1 MSDLKSRILLK
12 VKDDLAAIEIALSQ
26 NLNPHLDLVN
36 EVARHILFSGGKRLR
51 PLLMVLASR
60 ICGYEGR
67 YDTTFSII
75 FEYLHAAT
83 LLHDDLVDGAT
94 LRRGKP
100 AAYRRW
106 GNEVAVLVG
115 DFLLAR
121 SLTIAAETRNPRIIK
136 VVAQIT
142 ENMSQGEIDQLQK
155 KGNMQLSKADYMEV
169 IKRKTAVLFQGAC
182 RAGAL
187 ISNAPEPAYEAL
199 SGYGYH
205 LGMAFQI
212 ADDLLDYTTDSQA
225 LGKKV
230 GADLREGKITLPLI
244 HALQVCGAE
253 EKGAMAKI
261 IGNPEFSDREF
272 QALIGLLDR
281 CGGIDYSRQQAI
293 KHIDAAKAAILKTFG
308 QSQSRDVLI
317 DVADYALARKH

>member
-1 MSDLKSRILLK
+1 MNDLKSRILSK
-12 VKDDLAAIEIALSQ
+12 VRDDLAAIEIALSE
-26 NLNPHLDLVN
+26 NLDPHLDLVDK
-36 EVARHILFSGGKRLR
+36 VARHILFSGGKRLR
-51 PLLMVLASR
+51 PLLRVLAGR
-60 ICGYEGR
+60 ICGYNGQ
-67 YDTTFSII
+67 YDTTFSVI

-100 AAYRRW
+100 AAYTQW

-121 SLTIAAETRNPRIIK
+121 SLTIAAETQNSRIIK

-142 ENMSQGEIDQLQK
+142 ENMSQGEIDQLLK
-155 KGNMQLSKADYMEV
+155 KGNIKLSKAEYMEV
-169 IKRKTAVLFQGAC
+169 IRRKTAVLFQGAC

-212 ADDLLDYTTDSQA
+212 ADDLLDYTTDSET
-225 LGKKV
+225 LGKRV
-230 GADLREGKITLPLI
+230 GADLREGKITLPVI
-244 HALQVCGAE
+244 HAMQSAGPEENRRMAE
-253 EKGAMAKI
+253 I

-272 QALIGLLDR
+272 GVLIGLLR
-281 CGGIDYSRQQAI
+281 RYGGIDYSRKQATD
-293 KHIDAAKAAILKTFG
+293 HIEAAKAAILKTFG
-308 QSQSRDVLI
+308 PSQSRDVLI